1 MTKAVA
7 ACAAAAQ
14 LAPAAAGPG
23 ASDAVADTLVAGT
36 TAFGAIGTAIIA
48 VAIYLVALML
58 QSRVGKGAPRRHLI
72 PIAPPTTDDNLARY
86 LSRTSSYD
94 QAMTAA
100 MIPAPEV

>member
-1 MTKAVA
+1 MTKVVA

-14 LAPAAAGPG
+14 LAPAAAAPG
-23 ASDAVADTLVAGT
+23 ASDAAAGSMVVGI
-36 TAFGAIGTAIIA
+36 TAFGSIAAIIA

-86 LSRTSSYD
+86 LPRTSSYD